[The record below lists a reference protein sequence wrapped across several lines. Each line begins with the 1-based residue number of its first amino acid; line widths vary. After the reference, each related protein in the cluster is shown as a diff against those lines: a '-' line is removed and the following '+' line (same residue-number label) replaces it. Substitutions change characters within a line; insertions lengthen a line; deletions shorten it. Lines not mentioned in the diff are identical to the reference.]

1 MGVGA
6 RADYFFNTQHLRNIR
21 DVNITDRSDESTE
34 IPSVSGDGSPDG
46 WTHPPKR
53 GKNVSFSTTFKETT
67 GPEVNYRA
75 LKEAVPKTEFN
86 FQRVTSA
93 GTLLMERTVVQTVE
107 EQPGDNEEVTW
118 AVTLSSLFSRDL

>member
-6 RADYFFNTQHLRNIR
+6 RADYFKDTQHLRNLR

-53 GKNVSFSTTFKETT
+53 GKNVSFTTTWKETT
-67 GPEVNYRA
+67 GPEVDWPA
-75 LKEAVPKTEFN
+75 LKEAKTEFD
-86 FQRVTSA
+86 FQRVTTFK
-93 GTLLMERTVVQTVE
+93 TLLLERTIVQTVE
-107 EQPGDNEEVTW
+107 EQPGDNEEVTL
-118 AVTLSSLFSRDL
+118 AVTLSSLYSRTI